1 MEDEQ
6 VAGILQPGHAE
17 AAVLREKTVRG
28 TDKGVLDALFG
39 FEYSSGQ
46 P

>member
-6 VAGILQPGHAE
+6 VAGVLQPGHAE
-17 AAVLREKTVRG
+17 AAVLREKAVSRSVWGIFYTLIAAYYV
-28 TDKGVLDALFG
+28 
-39 FEYSSGQ
+39 SGE